1 VPTLSLEA
9 ARSPPSWGNRVHIAV
24 WRGFPWGGTR
34 RRSTLRR
41 HSLEVAAGIGE
52 GGMDPAFPPRPTA
65 TDTSG
70 RPQDS
75 HRVALSA
82 ALEGTTSHES
92 ELELWEK
99 GDFTR
104 IAASMG
110 ENGEAVVAGLGITPG
125 LKVLDGPGPLMRRRD
140 DGPAGGQTG
149 RRRPRCRYR
158 EKSCR
163 SREHSP

>member
-1 VPTLSLEA
+1 RSVAAFLGESRQQRRLEGLPLGRNPASIYTTPSL
-9 ARSPPSWGNRVHIAV
+9 I
-24 WRGFPWGGTR
+24 RGR
-34 RRSTLRR
+34 RRDWRR
-41 HSLEVAAGIGE
+41 RYGPGVSA
-52 GGMDPAFPPRPTA
+52 A